1 MADWE
6 IKLDEQQI
14 RRVSQMLYAFPDK
27 TRTVLGN
34 AIRRGLTATRVQA
47 EKEIRERYDISA
59 GNLRTYKN
67 IFQHPVFNS
76 NDGVVGEIS
85 FAGGKIPLY
94 RYHVVPKNRVNTSRF
109 ANGYGG
115 AKVPRQTSA
124 ADLKETGLVP
134 RPSAFVARFQSGHVG
149 LFMVTER
156 GKEGAKDKMKEL
168 YGFDIADM
176 LDYEDARENIL
187 DRAQEV
193 VAERIDHELYRM
205 LNGF

>member
-1 MADWE
+1 MADWG
-6 IKLDEQQI
+6 IKLNEQQVQN
-14 RRVSQMLYAFPDK
+14 VSKMLYSFPDK
-27 TRTVLGN
+27 TRTVLSN

-67 IFQHPVFNS
+67 VFQHPVFNS

-94 RYHVVPKNRVNTSRF
+94 RYHVVPQNRVNTSRF

-115 AKVPRQTSA
+115 ALVPRKTSA
-124 ADLKETGLVP
+124 ADLKENGMVP
-134 RPSAFVARFQSGHVG
+134 RPAAFVARFQSGHVG
-149 LFMVTER
+149 LFKAVER
-156 GKEGAKDKMKEL
+156 GKDGKKDKLREF
-168 YGFDIADM
+168 YGFSVADM
-176 LDYEDARENIL
+176 LDYEDARENVL

-193 VAERIDHELYRM
+193 VAERIDQELYRV